1 MYFYAKKKFTNILPL
16 KSHRVDLDVLF
27 GSISL
32 NVSVL
37 SIILV
42 EQGVLYVAYC
52 LQQLFSIIMSSRAN
66 LWVSRALDGFG
77 GYLFFSQ
84 RTLQLALSLLFHF

>member
-16 KSHRVDLDVLF
+16 KSHKVDLDVLF

-32 NVSVL
+32 NVSDL

-42 EQGVLYVAYC
+42 EQGVLYVVYC
-52 LQQLFSIIMSSRAN
+52 LQQLFSIIQLISSRAN
-66 LWVSRALDGFG
+66 LWVSTALEGFG
-77 GYLFFSQ
+77 G
-84 RTLQLALSLLFHF
+84 